1 MKAIRN
7 NSFTKALGS
16 ALLLWLSPL
25 CLGQDDDFDFVDDGD
40 FVDDALVGFAD
51 DEVAGFA
58 LDAMDVQSGEAQWAT
73 VGNEFQITASDGAL
87 IQYFAGFDIPIRTVQ
102 FIQPSS
108 DATVIN
114 EIFTDPHFGTTSQ
127 IMKFLLRKSG
137 ALQFSRHRLRRNFRG

>member
-58 LDAMDVQSGEAQWAT
+58 LDAMYVKSVEAQCAT
-73 VGNEFQITASDGAL
+73 VVNEFQINESDGAL
-87 IQYFAGFDIPIRTVQ
+87 IQYFAGFDIPAGGPCGSFNR
-102 FIQPSS
+102 
-108 DATVIN
+108 
-114 EIFTDPHFGTTSQ
+114 
-127 IMKFLLRKSG
+127 
-137 ALQFSRHRLRRNFRG
+137 ALMPR